1 MPPGRTLL
9 ATPSGMNRSVPE
21 AEIEH
26 LTIKMEDPS
35 AKCTLE
41 GSLEIPPAPIGW
53 VIFAHGSGSSRLSP
67 RNLQVA
73 QALQQAH
80 LATLLFD
87 LLTPDESSQRKN
99 VFDIPLLT
107 RRLMLAI
114 DALRARQEYNRKPLV
129 LFGASTGAAAALEAA
144 ALPSSPV
151 EYVVS
156 RGGRVDLAR
165 NSAPGVR
172 ARTLLIVGGND
183 EPILSWNRETMP
195 LLRHGELRV
204 VPRAGHLFEEP
215 GALLSVIDATSRFLT
230 KYLKPSRP
238 ATTLHP

>member
-1 MPPGRTLL
+1 
-9 ATPSGMNRSVPE
+9 MNRSVPKE
-21 AEIEH
+21 EIEH
-26 LTIKMEDPS
+26 IPLKMTDPS
-35 AKCTLE
+35 TGCTLE
-41 GSLEIPPAPIGW
+41 GTLDIPPAPLGW

-73 QALQQAH
+73 QALQQSH
-80 LATLLFD
+80 FATLLFD
-87 LLTPDESSQRKN
+87 LLSPEESALRRN

-107 RRLMLAI
+107 RRLVLAI
-114 DALRARQEYNRKPLV
+114 DTLRSRPEYNNRPLA

-151 EYVVS
+151 GYVIS

-165 NSAPGVR
+165 GSAPGVR

-183 EPILSWNRETMP
+183 EPVLGWNRETLP
-195 LLRHGELRV
+195 LLRNGELRV
-204 VPRAGHLFEEP
+204 IPRAGHLFEEP
-215 GALLSVIDATSRFLT
+215 GTLFSVIDAASRFLT
-230 KYLKPSRP
+230 KHLKPSRP